1 MTGFADQAWDAVADW
16 FAAVTS
22 HPFLVQLADG
32 TLPEPVFARYLLDDA
47 HYLKA
52 YSAALAAL
60 SSRTDDPDDRLL
72 LARFAA
78 GSIEGE
84 RELHR
89 AYLLPRGIDPD
100 APDAA
105 EPTPTCVAYVEGLR
119 AAAALEPLSVGMA
132 AVLPCFR
139 VYAEVG
145 AWITESAGATEA
157 HPYRDWIST
166 YADPAFAQAVRAAED
181 LTDRLAMAAPEAERD
196 RMLAAYVRST
206 RFEWMFWDAAW
217 RGECWPRVA

>member
-1 MTGFADQAWDAVADW
+1 MTGFCDHAWHAVADW
-16 FAAVTS
+16 FAAMTS
-22 HPFLVQLADG
+22 HPFLVQLAEG
-32 TLPEPVFARYLLDDA
+32 TLPERVFARYLLDDA

-60 SSRTDDPDDRLL
+60 SSRADNPDDRLL
-72 LARFAA
+72 LARSAA
-78 GSIEGE
+78 GSVEGE
-84 RELHR
+84 RDLHR

-119 AAAALEPLSVGMA
+119 AAAALEPFGVGMA

-145 AWITESAGATEA
+145 AWITERTRSVGA
-157 HPYRDWIST
+157 HPYRDWINT
-166 YADPAFAQAVRAAED
+166 YADPAFAHAVRAAED
-181 LTDRLAMAAPEAERD
+181 LTNRLAVGVREAERE

-217 RGECWPRVA
+217 RGECWPQAS